1 MRNVVV
7 PLRNVN
13 ETVVT
18 EVTSGAIKLI
28 TVIERINTERLK
40 TDEH

>member
-18 EVTSGAIKLI
+18 EVTSGAIKLN
-28 TVIERINTERLK
+28 TVIERLTTERLNN
-40 TDEH
+40 DEH